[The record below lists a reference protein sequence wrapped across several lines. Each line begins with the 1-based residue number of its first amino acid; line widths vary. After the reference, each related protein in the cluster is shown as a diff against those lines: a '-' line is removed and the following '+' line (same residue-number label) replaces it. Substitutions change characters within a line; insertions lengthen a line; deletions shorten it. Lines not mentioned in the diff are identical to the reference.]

1 MKTKKLLSP
10 PDEFMKMSNSSIKN
24 ILLNWRDV
32 YSIISNLNRLLIMV
46 TEPVTTGGGGSDM
59 HNNDSSEDEVVYRS
73 RCVKS
78 KK

>member
-10 PDEFMKMSNSSIKN
+10 PDEFMKMNNSSIKN

-32 YSIISNLNRLLIMV
+32 DSIISNRLLIMV
-46 TEPVTTGGGGSDM
+46 TEPVTTGGGGGGSDM

-73 RCVKS
+73 
-78 KK
+78 